1 MKFLSCCGSPLTRTC
16 VFSYCIN
23 VFVYF
28 RCMESVKYLPM
39 FTLKSNYKATPVQF
53 VKVDQSI
60 TETLLCFCQLHCI
73 KQKIIY
79 SVLATESNQTLFCS
93 HNSSNTV
100 TFLSPTSVFLS
111 KALPHVGTTLHF
123 FFQQIS
129 KTVRRF
135 SDQKTSKR
143 KSFQNM
149 SLLSLVNRTVQTL
162 ESEVGADWRIM
173 THRKWCG
180 GRESDPDPCSEDSSL
195 QY

>member
-60 TETLLCFCQLHCI
+60 TETLLYFCQLHCI

-111 KALPHVGTTLHF
+111 KALPHVGTTLLF
-123 FFQQIS
+123 FFN
-129 KTVRRF
+129 KLARR
-135 SDQKTSKR
+135 
-143 KSFQNM
+143 
-149 SLLSLVNRTVQTL
+149 
-162 ESEVGADWRIM
+162 W
-173 THRKWCG
+173 
-180 GRESDPDPCSEDSSL
+180 EDSL
-195 QY
+195 IKKPQRGRVFRIWVCCLWWTGQCRH